1 MNVLVKNIGQLA
13 TFNPRAGQVE
23 KYDHASMEIRDGK
36 VAGIFSGEST
46 PFTGNYDAVV
56 DADGRLVS
64 PGFIDPHTHP
74 VYANTREDEFAMRIR
89 GMSYQEIA
97 EQGGGIRNSV
107 RRLREMPE
115 NELKQ
120 RVVVR
125 LRKFLAYGTTTVEAK
140 SGYGLDTE
148 NELKSLRALK
158 YAGERLPLEIVPT
171 LLGAHEVPDEYRE
184 DKAKY
189 IALVCEEMIPA
200 VAEAKL
206 AEYCD
211 VFCETGVFTAEETER
226 ILRTALDNGMKLRL
240 HADEFEAIGGV
251 EVAASLGAHSVD
263 HLMAVTES
271 GMQAIDASDMVPT
284 VLPGTTFFLGHE
296 KYAPA
301 REMWDRG
308 LPVALATDYNP
319 GSSMT
324 YSMQMILNLACI
336 KLHLTPD
343 EALQA
348 STYHAAGAIH
358 REDRKGCLS
367 PDYDADF
374 IIWETDTWDQVPY
387 EYGTNK
393 VVGTYIGGELVWR
406 RHDY

>member
-13 TFNPRAGQVE
+13 TYNPRAGRVE
-23 KYDHASMEIRDGK
+23 KYDHASLEILDGK

-46 PFTGNYDAVV
+46 PFSGEYENVV
-56 DADGRLVS
+56 DAKGRLVS
-64 PGFIDPHTHP
+64 PGFVDPHTHP
-74 VYANTREDEFAMRIR
+74 VYAQTREDEFAMRIR

-115 NELKQ
+115 DDLKRQVVQ
-120 RVVVR
+120 R
-125 LRKFLAYGTTTVEAK
+125 LLKFIAYGTTTVEAK

-148 NELKSLRALK
+148 NELKSLRAVK
-158 YAGERLPLEIVPT
+158 YARDNLPMEIVPT
-171 LLGAHEVPDEYRE
+171 FMGAHEIPDEYRD
-184 DKAKY
+184 DKTGY
-189 IALVCEEMIPA
+189 VQLLCEEMIPA
-200 VAEAKL
+200 VSDANL

-211 VFCETGVFTAEETER
+211 AFCEAGVFTAGETEE

-271 GMQAIDASDMVPT
+271 GMQAIDDSDMVPT
-284 VLPGTTFFLGHE
+284 VLPGTTFFLGHDR
-296 KYAPA
+296 YAPA

-336 KLHLTPD
+336 KLRLTPD

-348 STYHAAGAIH
+348 ATYHAAGAIA
-358 REDRKGCLS
+358 REDHKGCLS

-374 IIWETDTWDQVPY
+374 IIWETGTWDQVPY

-393 VVGTYIGGELVWR
+393 VLSTFIGGEQVWTR
-406 RHDY
+406 DQ